1 MTTKPRGGTRPGAG
15 APRLVPGQTTE
26 SVQVR
31 LDPARKAKALAIG
44 DGNVAKG
51 VRAALDAFQ
60 NAGFPEATVDDS
72 KAGALR
78 AALEEA
84 VAVLHSAGC
93 DVTADA
99 CRRALTKQT

>member
-1 MTTKPRGGTRPGAG
+1 MAVYKRGERWHYRFQVDGQPFSGTAG
-15 APRLVPGQTTE
+15 ANGG
-26 SVQVR
+26 
-31 LDPARKAKALAIG
+31 KADA
-44 DGNVAKG
+44 V
-51 VRAALDAFQ
+51 ALDAFQ